1 MNLFEIGKPYIIIAW
16 KELVFEQYITAL
28 KRYKYDI
35 EVQND
40 DVIKRNQILFYFMQ
54 QTFNHLDGLY
64 LHEKVL

>member
-1 MNLFEIGKPYIIIAW
+1 M
-16 KELVFEQYITAL
+16 AL

-40 DVIKRNQILFYFMQ
+40 DAIKRNQIFFDFMQ
-54 QTFNHLDGLY
+54 QKLNLLDGLY